1 MAQSVSR
8 APRLAPFGHTENPSV
23 TPGPFRDLFRID
35 WPVTRKEQEMSATFA
50 TDPMFSHVEALLD
63 RFDPPVHAAC
73 HVPGCVH
80 HHDDT
85 YADATWVGGVLAA

>member
-1 MAQSVSR
+1 
-8 APRLAPFGHTENPSV
+8 
-23 TPGPFRDLFRID
+23 
-35 WPVTRKEQEMSATFA
+35 MSTTFA

-63 RFDPPVHAAC
+63 RLDPPVHAIC

-85 YADATWVGGVLAA
+85 HADATWVGGVLVA